1 MGTKFGK
8 GKVGLR
14 ALFDIKMDNVSQ
26 ANAANYIWHKEKPS
40 LKNVYIQIRGSSF
53 TAIVFLPMFIYK

>member
-26 ANAANYIWHKEKPS
+26 ANAANDI
-40 LKNVYIQIRGSSF
+40 
-53 TAIVFLPMFIYK
+53 